1 MCSEVHLV
9 CCSTIVRRKQCL
21 VHATVTDMSRM
32 SLGMCLDAQLRKYQI
47 KLGSGDTHH

>member
-32 SLGMCLDAQLRKYQI
+32 SLGICLDAQLRKSQI
-47 KLGSGDTHH
+47 KLGRGDTHH

>member
-9 CCSTIVRRKQCL
+9 CCSTVVRRKQCL
-21 VHATVTDMSRM
+21 VRATVIDMFRM
-32 SLGMCLDAQLRKYQI
+32 SLGVCLDAQLRKHKI